1 MNETFCILGNPNVG
15 KTSLFNALTGSYE
28 YIGIEWGNS
37 RKKIGK
43 LKGSLGSLID
53 LPGIYDLS
61 PISKDETVVTDYLLT
76 TISRAQSIL
85 LMLVN
90 LREICNS
97 LFN

>member
-1 MNETFCILGNPNVG
+1 M
-15 KTSLFNALTGSYE
+15 
-28 YIGIEWGNS
+28 EWGNS
-37 RKKIGK
+37 RKIGK

-76 TISRAQSIL
+76 TNFTGAINL
-85 LMLVN
+85 TLVN